1 MKKTILLAAL
11 LVAAMTVSFAQ
22 ENQTKNGKKEN
33 EESNWH
39 GTRIGREYQ
48 TDYGLT
54 LGYGGQCMAFNGN
67 FVFDVNA
74 AHQNY
79 RTRFMLGGVE
89 RWYWPQLSVDAQWL
103 LPFCDGFYF
112 FPSVGVRGE
121 LHNIESWK
129 NAYYAQHT
137 DEVRDPEAKWG
148 RGSWG
153 IGAQLGGGL
162 EYQIN
167 SHIALF
173 AEGRYYLMYN
183 SVNNWNVNAGI
194 IMNFSKGRPVKDEYN
209 E

>member
-1 MKKTILLAAL
+1 MKKLTLILAAL
-11 LVAAMTVSFAQ
+11 LMAATTFAQ
-22 ENQTKNGKKEN
+22 QTTANGSKTESKKDK
-33 EESNWH
+33 WH

-54 LGYGGQCMAFNGN
+54 LGYGGKCMAFNGN

-121 LHNIESWK
+121 LHNVANWK
-129 NAYYAQHT
+129 NTYLAENP
-137 DEVRDPEAKWG
+137 DVVLDPESKWG
-148 RGSWG
+148 PGSWG

-183 SVNNWNVNAGI
+183 SVNNWNVNVGI
-194 IMNFSKGRPVKDEYN
+194 IMNFSKGRANVDNAKN
-209 E
+209 

>member
-33 EESNWH
+33 KESNWH

-54 LGYGGQCMAFNGN
+54 LGYGRPDVGFWGA

-112 FPSVGVRGE
+112 YPSVGVQGE
-121 LHNIESWK
+121 LHNVSHWRT
-129 NAYYAQHT
+129 NYLAQHPDVT
-137 DEVRDPEAKWG
+137 VDPENNWG
-148 RGSWG
+148 PGTWG
-153 IGAQLGGGL
+153 VGLNVGGGL

-173 AEGRYYLMYN
+173 AEGRYGFMYN
-183 SVNNWNVNAGI
+183 TTSRWSVNAGI
-194 IMNFSKGRPVKDEYN
+194 IMNFSKGRAVKDEYN
-209 E
+209 K

>member
-33 EESNWH
+33 KESNWH

-54 LGYGGQCMAFNGN
+54 LGYGNQNLGFWGA

-89 RWYWPQLSVDAQWL
+89 RWYWPMLTVDAQWL

-112 FPSVGVRGE
+112 YPSVGVQGE
-121 LHNIESWK
+121 LHNVDRWT
-129 NAYYAQHT
+129 NMYLAQHPDVT
-137 DEVRDPEAKWG
+137 VDPESNWG
-148 RGSWG
+148 PGSWG
-153 IGAQLGGGL
+153 IGLNVGGGL

-173 AEGRYYLMYN
+173 AEGRYGFMYN
-183 SVNNWNVNAGI
+183 TNSRWSVNAGI
-194 IMNFSKGRPVKDEYN
+194 IMNFSKGRAVKDEYN
-209 E
+209 K